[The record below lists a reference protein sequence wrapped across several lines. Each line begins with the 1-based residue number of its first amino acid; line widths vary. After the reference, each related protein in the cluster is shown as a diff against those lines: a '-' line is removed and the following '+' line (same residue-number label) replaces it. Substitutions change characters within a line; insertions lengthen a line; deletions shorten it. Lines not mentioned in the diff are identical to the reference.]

1 MSSNVLE
8 LANYLQPLLERLSM
22 GERARLAKQI
32 GRDLRKS
39 QGKRIS
45 EQKNPDGSSYTPR
58 RKRLREQKG
67 KIKKKMFT
75 KIKNTSNLKVL
86 SNADSIAIGFVGR
99 VARIARVH
107 QEGLKDRAEKGA
119 PDVVYPKRELLG
131 FTEQDIKLVED
142 SFLKH
147 IKL

>member
-67 KIKKKMFT
+67 KIKRKMFT

>member
-58 RKRLREQKG
+58 RKRIREQKG
-67 KIKKKMFT
+67 KIKRKMFT

>member
-8 LANYLQPLLERLSM
+8 LANYLQPFLERLSM

-67 KIKKKMFT
+67 KIKRKMFT
-75 KIKNTSNLKVL
+75 KLKNTSNLKVL
-86 SNADSIAIGFVGR
+86 STADSIAIGFVGR

>member
-8 LANYLQPLLERLSM
+8 LANYLQPFLERLSM

-67 KIKKKMFT
+67 KIKRKMFT

-86 SNADSIAIGFVGR
+86 SNADSIVIGFVGR

>member
-8 LANYLQPLLERLSM
+8 LANYLQPLLERLSL
-22 GERARLAKQI
+22 GERARFAKQI

-67 KIKKKMFT
+67 KIKRKMFT

>member
-45 EQKNPDGSSYTPR
+45 EQKNPDGSSYSPR

-67 KIKKKMFT
+67 KIKRKMFT

>member
-1 MSSNVLE
+1 MSSNVE
-8 LANYLQPLLERLSM
+8 DLAAHLQPLLEGLSA
-22 GERARLAKQI
+22 GTLARLAKLI

-39 QGKRIS
+39 QSKRIS
-45 EQKNPDGSSYTPR
+45 EQKNPDGSGYTPR

-67 KIKKKMFT
+67 KIKRKMFT
-75 KIKNTSNLKVL
+75 KLKNSTNLKVL
-86 SNADSIAIGFVGR
+86 STADSIAIGFVGR

>member
-1 MSSNVLE
+1 MSSNVLD
-8 LANYLQPLLERLSM
+8 LANYLQPLLERLSV

-32 GRDLRKS
+32 GSDLRKS

-67 KIKKKMFT
+67 KIKRKMFT

-86 SNADSIAIGFVGR
+86 STTDSIAIGFVGR

-131 FTEQDIKLVED
+131 FTDQEIKLIED

>member
-45 EQKNPDGSSYTPR
+45 EQKNTDGSSYTTR

-67 KIKKKMFT
+67 KIKRKMFT

>member
-1 MSSNVLE
+1 MSSNVLD
-8 LANYLQPLLERLSM
+8 LANYLQPLLERLSA

-67 KIKKKMFT
+67 KIKRKMFT
-75 KIKNTSNLKVL
+75 KLKNTSRLKVL
-86 SNADSIAIGFVGR
+86 STADAIAIGFIGR

-131 FTEQDIKLVED
+131 FTDQEIKLVED

-147 IKL
+147 IKH

>member
-22 GERARLAKQI
+22 GERARLSKQI

-67 KIKKKMFT
+67 KIKRKMFT